1 MPSIRRIISLLACA
15 SVVAPL
21 AQCAPFYAASGA
33 AGCRCLAQPK
43 VVPATVNPVQ
53 AEGCQADECVG

>member
-21 AQCAPFYAASGA
+21 AQCAPFQAALGTT
-33 AGCRCLAQPK
+33 GRQCLAIPK
-43 VVPATVNPVQ
+43 VVPAAVNPAR
-53 AEGCQADECVG
+53 AEEW